1 MFFLNL
7 IMLCWRVGGLWLTFF
22 GPSFFGDQEGPFE
35 LGIISIAAV
44 RTERYL
50 DDPEGEDLNGYM
62 DEKSGAERQTQKRR
76 GWFGGLFRC
85 FGL

>member
-1 MFFLNL
+1 MADVFS
-7 IMLCWRVGGLWLTFF
+7 GT
-22 GPSFFGDQEGPFE
+22 SFFGDQEGPFE

-50 DDPEGEDLNGYM
+50 DDPDGEDLNEYM
-62 DEKSGAERQTQKRR
+62 DEKSGAGRHTRRRR

-85 FGL
+85 FGI

>member
-1 MFFLNL
+1 MPPAF
-7 IMLCWRVGGLWLTFF
+7 CRRAGLGATMADVFS
-22 GPSFFGDQEGPFE
+22 GTSFFGDQEGPFE

-50 DDPEGEDLNGYM
+50 DDPDGEDLNEYM
-62 DEKSGAERQTQKRR
+62 DEKSAPGKHTRRRR

-85 FGL
+85 FGV